1 MPYINLS
8 DFKMP
13 TVVPP
18 TQYQNKMGAKATT
31 PTVTPPSNTLPP
43 KYTAP
48 TQPNGMTADQKA
60 QYDKTVGL
68 LSSTG
73 GQGNFVDSTGKVQP
87 TTPAVAPTASYPA
100 PKPQTKVNTPSR
112 NTTPS
117 TPQNQGY
124 LTQLADQSQK
134 RNLELANRAQDIA
147 TTAGQQ
153 ISNIGQ
159 QGSKGAAGYRTTGT
173 SPVAEGNAAILAQ
186 TTAAQ
191 QQAVAQ
197 GANMELQGVQQGLSA
212 QGQTQSALN
221 QAQGYVQPVAGATFF
236 GSPQTGGLVGGAS
249 TGAITGTTG
258 NTLIDASVDKAYQ
271 MIRNGTSYNDAL
283 STLVGGPVAQQ
294 ALLARLNSGQT
305 FNPTAQNAAVQANL
319 NIAGDYSKQAADL
332 SKNIDTFKAQGDKV
346 VGFLDQIG
354 INKNSNLW
362 TNGIFS
368 KNILPY
374 LSPSA
379 KAIAD
384 QYFNELQVS
393 TSQIIGLS
401 CKLTPTA
408 ASEMSSVDFLKAMT
422 PQELESYISYIDSLG
437 QTTLGEFQDKAT
449 LAGTSS
455 GFYQGSAANPN
466 VPTFNPPVNPLSS
479 TALQFGGANL
489 GKVGGL
495 VSGFLS
501 KIFSNI

>member
-147 TTAGQQ
+147 ATAGQQ

-159 QGSKGAAGYRTTGT
+159 QGAKGAAGYRTTGT

-191 QQAVAQ
+191 
-197 GANMELQGVQQGLSA
+197 
-212 QGQTQSALN
+212 
-221 QAQGYVQPVAGATFF
+221 
-236 GSPQTGGLVGGAS
+236 
-249 TGAITGTTG
+249 
-258 NTLIDASVDKAYQ
+258 
-271 MIRNGTSYNDAL
+271 
-283 STLVGGPVAQQ
+283 
-294 ALLARLNSGQT
+294 
-305 FNPTAQNAAVQANL
+305 
-319 NIAGDYSKQAADL
+319 
-332 SKNIDTFKAQGDKV
+332 
-346 VGFLDQIG
+346 
-354 INKNSNLW
+354 
-362 TNGIFS
+362 
-368 KNILPY
+368 
-374 LSPSA
+374 
-379 KAIAD
+379 
-384 QYFNELQVS
+384 
-393 TSQIIGLS
+393 
-401 CKLTPTA
+401 
-408 ASEMSSVDFLKAMT
+408 
-422 PQELESYISYIDSLG
+422 
-437 QTTLGEFQDKAT
+437 
-449 LAGTSS
+449 
-455 GFYQGSAANPN
+455 
-466 VPTFNPPVNPLSS
+466 
-479 TALQFGGANL
+479 
-489 GKVGGL
+489 
-495 VSGFLS
+495 
-501 KIFSNI
+501 